1 MKSYYPAAKIIN
13 DTAAHTGRFGKMVA
27 LQDSVVTVGID
38 FDTIE
43 DFDAVTSLDGFY
55 INGIIG
61 DNNNVPL
68 KAGAE
73 ITGVFSTVVLDSGT
87 VIAYR
92 L

>member
-1 MKSYYPAAKIIN
+1 VKTYYPLAEIIN
-13 DTAAHTGRFGKMVA
+13 DTDEHLGRYGKVSA

-43 DFDAVTSLDGFY
+43 DFDLVADLDGFY
-55 INGIIG
+55 ITGIIG

-73 ITGVFSTVVLDSGT
+73 IIGVFSTVVLDSGT

>member
-1 MKSYYPAAKIIN
+1 VKTYYPAAKIIN
-13 DTAAHTGRFGKMVA
+13 DTAEHSGRFGKVMA
-27 LQDSVVTVGID
+27 LQDSVITVGVD

-43 DFDAVTSLDGFY
+43 DFDAVTSLDNFY
-55 INGIIG
+55 INAIIG

-68 KAGAE
+68 KAGNE
-73 ITGVFSTVVLDSGT
+73 LVGVFTTVLLDSGT

>member
-1 MKSYYPAAKIIN
+1 VKTYYPAAKIIN
-13 DTAAHTGRFGKMVA
+13 DTAEHSGRFGKVMA
-27 LQDSVVTVGID
+27 LQDSVITVGID

-43 DFDAVTSLDGFY
+43 DFDAVTSLDNFY
-55 INGIIG
+55 INAIIG

-68 KAGAE
+68 KAGNE
-73 ITGVFSTVVLDSGT
+73 LVGVFTTVLLDSGT

>member
-1 MKSYYPAAKIIN
+1 MKTYYPAAKIIN
-13 DTAAHTGRFGKMVA
+13 DTSAHLGRFGKVFA
-27 LQDSVVTVGID
+27 LQDSVITVGVD

-43 DFDAVTSLDGFY
+43 DFDALADLDGFY

-68 KAGAE
+68 KAGSE
-73 ITGVFSTVVLDSGT
+73 ILGVFTTVLLDSGT

>member
-1 MKSYYPAAKIIN
+1 MKTYYPAAKIIN
-13 DTAAHTGRFGKMVA
+13 DTAEHSGRFGKVMA
-27 LQDSVVTVGID
+27 LQDSVITVGVD

-43 DFDAVTSLDGFY
+43 DFDAVTSLDNFY
-55 INGIIG
+55 INAIIG

-68 KAGAE
+68 KAGNE
-73 ITGVFSTVVLDSGT
+73 LVGVFTTVLLDSGT

>member
-1 MKSYYPAAKIIN
+1 VKTYYPAAKIIN
-13 DTAAHTGRFGKMVA
+13 DTAEHLGRFGKVMA
-27 LQDSVVTVGID
+27 LQDSVITVGVD

-43 DFDAVTSLDGFY
+43 DFDAVTSLDNFY
-55 INGIIG
+55 INAIIG

-68 KAGAE
+68 KAGNE
-73 ITGVFSTVVLDSGT
+73 LVGVFTTVLLDSGT

>member
-1 MKSYYPAAKIIN
+1 VKTYYPAAKIIN
-13 DTAAHTGRFGKMVA
+13 DTSEHLGRYGKVMA
-27 LQDSVVTVGID
+27 LQDSVITVGID

-43 DFDAVTSLDGFY
+43 DFDAVVSLDNFY

-68 KAGAE
+68 KAGCE
-73 ITGVFSTVVLDSGT
+73 IVGVFSTVLLDSGT